1 MRLSTTS
8 KTARANPF
16 VSRGRILREVVLAG
30 LALAALAWWQ
40 NREAGASGFA
50 QAYIGPGAGIALVGS
65 FLAVLVAMLS
75 AMVALITWPVRWL
88 WRLARGW
95 GARSRAKVR
104 RVVILGLDGLDPQ
117 LVDSFL
123 EEGLL
128 PNLAKLRDEGAYS
141 RLGTTWPPLSPVA
154 WSSFSTGAN
163 PGKHNIF
170 DFIMR
175 SRIDYRPRMSS
186 VQIHPPRRT
195 LRLGKYR
202 LPLSQPRIEGLRKS
216 KPFWTV
222 LGEAGVFSSVL
233 RVPITFPPDRFRGVQ
248 LSAMCVPDLRGTQ
261 GMFAYFCEG
270 DQQGVTMEGDVGGQR
285 IAIERNGTS
294 VSGWLPGPENPL
306 RADGDRTRLPL
317 KVSDGRNGCHH
328 LHVAGQTVPLRIDEY
343 TDWVPLSFP
352 LAPAM
357 KVRGVCRFLL
367 KRFEPPFEMYATPV
381 NIDPGRPV
389 MPISHPGVYA
399 TYLAKQLGPYA
410 TLGLAEDTWSLSE
423 GVIDEAAFL
432 KQAYDI
438 DWERQQM
445 FFDTLKKVNRGLVV
459 CVFDGPDRIQHMFW
473 RFLDDGHPARGNDQ
487 AKIDANRDTIRS
499 MYQRMDDLVG
509 RTREA
514 VGADTALVVMSD
526 HGFKPF
532 RRGVDLN
539 AWLLANGYLKLKN
552 DARSSSVAYLEDVD
566 WSGTRAFA
574 IGLAGIFLN
583 LRGREGQGT
592 VARGEEARKL
602 ADELCQRLTG
612 LRDDQHDQEAI
623 HQAARREDVYH
634 GPYVDA
640 APDLIIGYNVG
651 YRVSW
656 DAANGKCS
664 PEVFSDNTKAWSGD
678 HCIHPELVPGVLFS
692 NLPLRS
698 ERANIVDLAP
708 TVLELLGVKQP
719 QYFDGQS
726 LVVDA

>member
-1 MRLSTTS
+1 
-8 KTARANPF
+8 
-16 VSRGRILREVVLAG
+16 LAS

-40 NREAGASGFA
+40 SRAAVDSDLA
-50 QAYIGPGAGIALVGS
+50 HAYIGPGAGIALVGS

-75 AMVALITWPVRWL
+75 ALVALFTWPVRWL

-117 LVDSFL
+117 LVDKFL
-123 EEGLL
+123 EQGLL
-128 PNLAKLRDEGAYS
+128 PNLAKLRDEGGYT

-186 VQIHPPRRT
+186 VHIHPPRRT

-261 GMFAYFCEG
+261 GMFAYFTEG
-270 DQQGVTMEGDVGGQR
+270 DQQGVTMDGDVGGQR
-285 IAIERNGTS
+285 ITVQRNASS

-306 RADGDRTRLPL
+306 RADGDRTKLLL
-317 KVSDGRNGCHH
+317 KVVGGKNGCTH
-328 LHVAGQTVPLRIDEY
+328 LHVAGQTVPLKVNEY
-343 TDWVPLSFP
+343 TDWVSLSFP
-352 LAPAM
+352 LAPAI
-357 KVRGVCRFLL
+357 KARGVCRFLL
-367 KRFEPPFEMYATPV
+367 KRFEPPFEMYSTPV
-381 NIDPGRPV
+381 NIDPDRPV

-399 TYLAKQLGPYA
+399 TYLAKRLGPYA

-432 KQAYDI
+432 RQAYDI
-438 DWERQQM
+438 DEERQQM
-445 FFDTLKKVNRGLVV
+445 FFDAIDKVSRGLVV
-459 CVFDGPDRIQHMFW
+459 CVFDAPDRIQHMFW

-487 AKIDANRDTIRS
+487 AKIEANRDTIRS

-514 VGADTALVVMSD
+514 IGAETALVVMSD

-539 AWLLANGYLKLKN
+539 AWLLANGYLKLKKN
-552 DARSSSVAYLEDVD
+552 AQSSSIAYLEDVD
-566 WSGTRAFA
+566 WGGTRAFA

-583 LRGREGQGT
+583 LRGREGQGI
-592 VARGEEARKL
+592 VAPGEDARKL
-602 ADELCQRLTG
+602 ADELCRRLTG
-612 LRDDQHDQEAI
+612 LRDERHDQVAI
-623 HQAARREDVYH
+623 YQAVRREDVYR

-678 HCIHPELVPGVLFS
+678 HCIHPNLVPGVLFS
-692 NLPLRS
+692 NHPLRS

-708 TVLELLGVKQP
+708 TVLELLGVKRP
-719 QYFDGQS
+719 HYFDGQS
-726 LVVDA
+726 LVVEA